1 MEVLVGVAI
10 GLVLTFAVVAV
21 ITSSVTELLSGLWR
35 LRAHSLEMGIARLL
49 DDQTKL
55 ARPKRFWPLVRPST
69 AAPVTQAVL
78 QHPLISSFSAP
89 RAQDRPP
96 SYINAVT
103 FATAFLGS
111 PLTTASLVAKVTED
125 RDRLDARIGG
135 LGGGQPGDTVRRA
148 WAASGKSPA
157 KLVVALLGDD
167 VNGIDGLLAVLGPA
181 QEVEARIGQLRA
193 AGDPATALIAETW
206 QRATGGGGDHGKVA
220 DFLRKLDRPN
230 LVTSALDGVQRIED
244 GLRELEQ
251 VNPHLGRSLAAL
263 WARAGADFGAFRRE
277 VEDWFDH
284 EMDRVSGWYTRWAQ
298 WIMVAVAFAVAI
310 SFNLSAV
317 TIGKALWNDPTLR
330 AQAAAVA
337 ARQVDAA
344 STSLLDLDLDHDHSY
359 DSTGVRHDEHAEHAG
374 HGRDGTPGRRHLAG
388 DRPPVRLELSGMA
401 GPEGLPRAAPAG
413 HRAGGDR
420 RILRRPVLVRRAQQA
435 REPADHGQAA
445 ADGRHAARGRAADC
459 AVTSGE
465 DGAVADRTHVLSG
478 GGDLNSRPLRPER
491 SALPN
496 CATTR

>member
-10 GLVLTFAVVAV
+10 GLFLTFAVVAV

-69 AAPVTQAVL
+69 DAPVTQAVL
-78 QHPLISSFSAP
+78 QHPLISSLSAP
-89 RAQDRPP
+89 RAEDRPP

-135 LGGGQPGDTVRRA
+135 LGAGQPGDTVRRA
-148 WAASGKSPA
+148 WTASGKAPT
-157 KLVVALLGDD
+157 KLVVALLGDAA
-167 VNGIDGLLAVLGPA
+167 NGIDGLAAVLGPA
-181 QEVEARIGQLRA
+181 EEVEARIGRLRA

-206 QRATGGGGDHGKVA
+206 QRATEGGGDHGEVA
-220 DFLRKLDRPN
+220 DFLRKLGRPN
-230 LVTSALDGVQRIED
+230 LVTSALDGVQQVED
-244 GLRELEQ
+244 GLRELQQ

-263 WARAGADFGAFRRE
+263 WARAGDDFSAFRRE

-337 ARQVDAA
+337 EQQVGAA
-344 STSLLDLDLDHDHSY
+344 STSMSTSTTATTGPGSATPSAPSTPSTVVTAPPAADTLREIGLPFGWSSAAWPGLKGYLALHLLGIVLVAIAGSFGAPFWFDALNKLVNLRT
-359 DSTGVRHDEHAEHAG
+359 TG
-374 HGRDGTPGRRHLAG
+374 
-388 DRPPVRLELSGMA
+388 RPPPTADAQRGG
-401 GPEGLPRAAPAG
+401 GPPAAP
-413 HRAGGDR
+413 
-420 RILRRPVLVRRAQQA
+420 
-435 REPADHGQAA
+435 
-445 ADGRHAARGRAADC
+445 
-459 AVTSGE
+459 
-465 DGAVADRTHVLSG
+465 
-478 GGDLNSRPLRPER
+478 
-491 SALPN
+491 
-496 CATTR
+496 